1 MTTVVA
7 EEELYRSC
15 RLIFG
20 KNLKVSREFFEYL
33 QLSGIKKAYRQR
45 ALELHPDINCSQGQM
60 LRQGKTAQFIDVHKA
75 YENLIAY
82 LNERDKG
89 ICLPSDSS
97 QNQPRQKKSSTVTR
111 PHRPDHS
118 RATEFNKTPR
128 QDSHAAKSHF
138 LKAKNG
144 RNKQPSFH
152 IPVDPETLYKGSI
165 PKCPLLFG
173 RYLYYSGIINLQII
187 GQALVWQRS
196 QRPLLGEIGCRFG
209 WLSKK
214 DAFQILKLRKENQ
227 LFGESALAL
236 GLLTIEQLQ
245 HMILQQKKLH
255 KRFGQYFVARNYWNS
270 ATLAEFIMMQK
281 DHNNRMRHFSA

>member
-1 MTTVVA
+1 MATVVA

-20 KNLKVSREFFEYL
+20 KDLKVSREFFEYL
-33 QLSGIKKAYRQR
+33 QLSGIKKAYRQK
-45 ALELHPDINCSQGQM
+45 ALELHPDVSCSQGQL
-60 LRQGKTAQFIDVHKA
+60 LRQVKTAQFIDIHQA

-89 ICLPSDSS
+89 FCLSSNSS
-97 QNQPRQKKSSTVTR
+97 QNRPRQKSSSTEVR
-111 PHRPDHS
+111 SYRPDHS
-118 RATEFNKTPR
+118 RAPGFNKTPR
-128 QDSHAAKSHF
+128 RDSHF
-138 LKAKNG
+138 FKAKNG
-144 RNKQPSFH
+144 RNKQPFFH
-152 IPVDPETLYKGSI
+152 IPVDPETLYKGSM

-196 QRPLLGEIGCRFG
+196 QRPRLGEIGCRFG

-255 KRFGQYFVARNYWNS
+255 KRFGQYFVARNYWNP
-270 ATLAEFIMMQK
+270 ATLEEFIIMQK
-281 DHNNRMRHFSA
+281 DHNNRMLHFSA

>member
-20 KNLKVSREFFEYL
+20 KDLKVSREFFEYL
-33 QLSGIKKAYRQR
+33 QLSGIKKAYRQK
-45 ALELHPDINCSQGQM
+45 ALELHPDVSCSQGQL
-60 LRQGKTAQFIDVHKA
+60 LRQVKTAQFIDIHQA

-89 ICLPSDSS
+89 FCLSSDSS
-97 QNQPRQKKSSTVTR
+97 QNPPRQKNSSTEVR
-111 PHRPDHS
+111 SHRPDHS
-118 RATEFNKTPR
+118 RAPQFNKTPQR
-128 QDSHAAKSHF
+128 DSHF
-138 LKAKNG
+138 FKAKNG
-144 RNKQPSFH
+144 RNKQPFSH
-152 IPVDPETLYKGSI
+152 IPVDPETLYKGSM

-196 QRPLLGEIGCRFG
+196 QRPRLGEIGCRFG

-255 KRFGQYFVARNYWNS
+255 KRFGQYFVARNYWNT
-270 ATLAEFIMMQK
+270 ATLEEFIMMQK
-281 DHNNRMRHFSA
+281 DHNNRMLHFSA